1 MSRMP
6 WEMPDHARSTT
17 PSRASSKPAA
27 AARGE
32 GVAIPIKQ
40 RVLAMAAAIWHNN
53 KTGAPIIRSLIAC
66 G

>member
-1 MSRMP
+1 MSRVP

-32 GVAIPIKQ
+32 GVAIRIKQ
-40 RVLAMAAAIWHNN
+40 RVLAMAAAICHNN
-53 KTGAPIIRSLIAC
+53 KTGAPIRKDIPGA
-66 G
+66 